1 MKDDKYRLLQRGIVY
16 DLVGMLSIAIPVI
29 GPFLDLLWAP
39 IAARLMRKMYKG
51 QEGKVASVIVF
62 LEEVLPFTDVIPS
75 FTLMWFYT
83 FIWKNQPRKQ
93 PIPIRYD
100 E

>member
-1 MKDDKYRLLQRGIVY
+1 MKNDKYRLLQRGIIY
-16 DLVGMLSIAIPVI
+16 DLVGMLSLAIPVI
-29 GPFLDLLWAP
+29 GPFLDLIWAP
-39 IAARLMRKMYKG
+39 IAARLMQKMYKG
-51 QEGKVASVIVF
+51 TEGKIASVIVF
-62 LEEVLPFTDVIPS
+62 LEEVLPLTDVIPS

-83 FIWKNQPRKQ
+83 FIWKKQPRRQ